1 MTRAGSLVLLLLA
14 LASCAPSPQLRK
26 VDAGD
31 VFHYQ
36 VLATIAPGGELTADV
51 TITIPAGALS
61 EGDFILGRRFAL
73 QPIETSPPAEVR
85 VEPTDKP
92 LGGLH
97 GIHVR
102 FDGAQTRPSTVRFRY
117 SGQIFAS
124 AEQDRLGYT
133 PDAIEMALE
142 LMWLPYVSELNRRF
156 TLDAELRGIAPD
168 MVVVAQGDVRH
179 EGDRVRI
186 HRRVADFDFA
196 WVAVRGLQVV
206 QEPGIEFYA
215 RDFADPL
222 VQVLRKHSLAAAR
235 FHQQWFGPLP
245 GGPIRLAVVPRG
257 VGGAYARVGYT
268 IIADGRK
275 QGEPPPELSELGRA
289 ATVAHEFAHAWW
301 SPADPFSEDYWLAE
315 SIAQYASWRYIEATF
330 GTEKLYAELQK
341 ARDAVKDAGP
351 VLGHGRPS
359 RLVLYTKT
367 PLLLKDLEQ
376 QIGREQFDNVL
387 VKLSRNPPRK
397 TQEFLDALR
406 GVAGER
412 VAADFEAALR
422 AG

>member
-1 MTRAGSLVLLLLA
+1 MMRLGLFVALFA
-14 LASCAPSPQLRK
+14 LASCAQSPALQKGKADGVL
-26 VDAGD
+26 
-31 VFHYQ
+31 HYQ
-36 VLATIAPGGELTADV
+36 VLATIAAGGELTADV
-51 TITIPAGALS
+51 TLTLPPGSFS

-73 QPIETSPPAEVR
+73 QPIETSPRAEVK
-85 VEPTDKP
+85 VEPTDEP
-92 LGGLH
+92 LDGLH

-102 FDGAQTRPSTVRFRY
+102 FDGKQAGPMTVRFRY
-117 SGQIFAS
+117 SGPIFAS
-124 AEQDRLGYT
+124 EKQDRLGYT
-133 PDAIEMALE
+133 PEAIEMALE
-142 LMWLPYVSELNRRF
+142 LMWLPYVSQLNRRF
-156 TLDAELRGIAPD
+156 TVDAQLRGIAPD

-179 EGDRVRI
+179 KGDRVYI
-186 HRRVADFDFA
+186 HRPVADFDFA
-196 WVAVRGLQVV
+196 WAAVRGLKVAR
-206 QEPGIEFYA
+206 EPGVEFYA
-215 RDFADPL
+215 RDFDDPL
-222 VQVLRKHSLAAAR
+222 AQILRKHALAAAR

-245 GGPIRLAVVPRG
+245 GGPIRLAIVPRG
-257 VGGAYARVGYT
+257 IGGAYARIGYT

-275 QGEPPPELSELGRA
+275 PGEPPPEVVEISRA

-330 GTEKLYAELQK
+330 GTEKFYAELQK
-341 ARDAVKDAGP
+341 ARDAIKDAGP
-351 VLGHGRPS
+351 VLGHGRAS

-367 PLLLKDLEQ
+367 PLLLKDLEER
-376 QIGREQFDNVL
+376 IGREQFDNVL

-406 GVAGER
+406 GLAGEK

>member
-1 MTRAGSLVLLLLA
+1 MMRTSLCLLLLV
-14 LASCAPSPQLRK
+14 LVGCAQPAARH
-26 VDAGD
+26 DAGSEG
-31 VFHYQ
+31 VLHYE
-36 VLATIAPGGELTADV
+36 VLATIAEGGELTADV
-51 TITIPAGALS
+51 TITLPAGTFS
-61 EGDFILGRRFAL
+61 EGDFILGRRFTL
-73 QPIETSPPAEVR
+73 QPIETSPRADVQ
-85 VEPTDKP
+85 VEPTDEP

-102 FDGAQTRPSTVRFRY
+102 FDGNQTRAMTVRFRY
-117 SGQIFAS
+117 SGPIFAS
-124 AEQDRLGYT
+124 EEQDRLGYT

-142 LMWLPYVSELNRRF
+142 LMWLPYVSALNRRF
-156 TLDAELRGIAPD
+156 TVDAQLRGIAPEL
-168 MVVVAQGDVRH
+168 VVVAQGDVRRK
-179 EGDRVRI
+179 GDRVYI

-196 WVAVRGLQVV
+196 WTAVRGLKVAR
-206 QEPGIEFYA
+206 EPGIEFYA
-215 RDFADPL
+215 RDFEDPL
-222 VQVLRKHSLAAAR
+222 TQVLRKHALAAAH

-245 GGPIRLAVVPRG
+245 GGPIRLAIVPRG

-275 QGEPPPELSELGRA
+275 PGEPPPELVELSRA
-289 ATVAHEFAHAWW
+289 ATVAHELAHAWW
-301 SPADPFSEDYWLAE
+301 APADPFSEDYWLAE

-330 GTEKLYAELQK
+330 GTEKLYADLKK
-341 ARDAVKDAGP
+341 AREAIKDAGP
-351 VLGHGRPS
+351 VLGHGRAS

-376 QIGREQFDNVL
+376 QIGREQLDDVL

-406 GVAGER
+406 GIAGDQA
-412 VAADFEAALR
+412 AADFEAALR